1 MNVEVSSIA
10 AIGNPIGAISSGVL
24 MQSPLPEL
32 MKAAQ
37 LAEQELIA
45 AERQA
50 RTDGLALNDTLQ
62 ELVTLR
68 SSIAARQAREQV
80 DRATRAAQ
88 LGNRHQRRAHKHY
101 K

>member
-1 MNVEVSSIA
+1 
-10 AIGNPIGAISSGVL
+10 

-32 MKAAQ
+32 MTVAQ
-37 LAEQELIA
+37 LAEQELRD
-45 AERQA
+45 AEQQA
-50 RTDGLALNDTLQ
+50 RADGLALNDTLQ

>member
-1 MNVEVSSIA
+1 MNEEFADALS
-10 AIGNPIGAISSGVL
+10 N
-24 MQSPLPEL
+24 
-32 MKAAQ
+32 AQ
-37 LAEQELIA
+37 AVEQELIA

-80 DRATRAAQ
+80 DQATRVAAR
-88 LGNRHQRRAHKHY
+88 GNRHQRRASKHHR
-101 K
+101 

>member
-1 MNVEVSSIA
+1 MNEQLVEQRARDIA
-10 AIGNPIGAISSGVL
+10 NEQLERARYEAF
-24 MQSPLPEL
+24 
-32 MKAAQ
+32 
-37 LAEQELIA
+37 LAEQRLLA
-45 AERQA
+45 AEQQA
-50 RTDGLALNDTLQ
+50 RADGLALNDTLQ